1 MAVTIDEGLV
11 TDLGTKLVNGQ
22 QEVQGV
28 LQTLNGTAVA
38 DIHVALAGTDTAAA
52 FDEVVT
58 QLVKGLTD
66 ALPAFEA
73 LSSFINRYV
82 ADFKTSDAANA
93 SALRG

>member
-11 TDLGTKLVNGQ
+11 SDLGGKLVTGQ

-28 LQTLNGTAVA
+28 LEALNGTAVS

-52 FDEVVT
+52 FEEVVT
-58 QLVKGLTD
+58 ELVTQLKE

>member
-11 TDLGTKLVNGQ
+11 SDLGSKLVNGQ
-22 QEVQGV
+22 AEVQGV
-28 LQTLNGTAVA
+28 LDALQGTAVA
-38 DIHVALAGTDTAAA
+38 DIHVALAGTDTAQA

-58 QLVKGLTD
+58 DLVTQLKE

-73 LSSFINRYV
+73 LSAFINRYV

>member
-11 TDLGTKLVNGQ
+11 TDLGSKLVTGQ

-28 LQTLNGTAVA
+28 LEALNGSAVA

-52 FDEVVT
+52 FEEVVT
-58 QLVKGLTD
+58 DLVTQLKE

-73 LSSFINRYV
+73 LSNFINRYV

>member
-11 TDLGTKLVNGQ
+11 SDLGGKLVAGQ

-28 LQTLNGTAVA
+28 LEALNGTAVA

-52 FDEVVT
+52 FEEVVT
-58 QLVKGLTD
+58 ELVTQLKE

-82 ADFKTSDAANA
+82 ADFKTNDAANA

>member
-11 TDLGTKLVNGQ
+11 SDLGGKLVTGQ
-22 QEVQGV
+22 QEVEGV
-28 LQTLNGTAVA
+28 LEALNGTAVS

-52 FDEVVT
+52 FEEVVT
-58 QLVKGLTD
+58 ELVTQLKE

-82 ADFKTSDAANA
+82 ADFKTNDAANA

>member
-11 TDLGTKLVNGQ
+11 SDLGNKLVNGQ
-22 QEVQGV
+22 AEVQGV
-28 LQTLNGTAVA
+28 LEALQGTAVA
-38 DIHVALAGTDTAAA
+38 DIHVALAGTDTAQA

-58 QLVKGLTD
+58 DLVTQLKE

-73 LSSFINRYV
+73 LSGFINRYV
-82 ADFKTSDAANA
+82 ADFKTNDAANA